1 MSMDLDKDDLAALCA
16 GLTTD
21 EVDRVHRLLH
31 EWNVGP
37 DSNFPVQLAL
47 LTRAQWRIAANLPRL
62 MEAARKLIEL
72 HLAEYRRQTAELV
85 KNLSVAGEDQAD
97 ELKNVVEA
105 HTETVKQASVSIQ
118 DQLRRTTEVA
128 NQIRKQLDD
137 GVSAWNRAKTDM
149 EAGREMFQKACKEL
163 DDRLTLRELR
173 RDWLT
178 LLGVSSIG
186 IVIGLIAGIVIVFK
200 FR

>member
-1 MSMDLDKDDLAALCA
+1 
-16 GLTTD
+16 
-21 EVDRVHRLLH
+21 
-31 EWNVGP
+31 
-37 DSNFPVQLAL
+37 VQLAL
-47 LTRAQWRIAANLPRL
+47 LTKAQWRIAANLPRL

-118 DQLRRTTEVA
+118 DQLRRTTETA
-128 NQIRKQLDD
+128 NQIRRQLDD

-163 DDRLTLRELR
+163 DDRITLRELR

-178 LLGVSSIG
+178 LLGVISIG
-186 IVIGLIAGIVIVFK
+186 IVIGVVVGIVIAFK
-200 FR
+200 YR